1 MQKTIEF
8 FNDQIKNIRTG
19 QISPALISAIRF
31 ENDLIG
37 HIALVNNG
45 KKCVTVSPYD
55 LNKIGVINKV
65 LESHGFNCYVASKS
79 QIVVNHVL
87 MTEEEKNKIIVKIK
101 RFSEDAK
108 ISIRNI
114 RKKFRSQDDI
124 DELTKMFVANI
135 DEITELK
142 LRL

>member
-1 MQKTIEF
+1 MQKTVEF
-8 FNDQIKNIRTG
+8 FKDQIKNIRTG

-55 LNKIGVINKV
+55 LNKIGQINKV
-65 LESHGFNCYVASKS
+65 LENNGFSCYVASKS

-87 MTEEEKNKIIVKIK
+87 MTEEEKQKIIAKIK

-108 ISIRNI
+108 VSVRNI
-114 RKKFRSQDDI
+114 RKKFRSHDDI
-124 DELTKMFVANI
+124 DKLTDRFINDIVSF
-135 DEITELK
+135 TELK